1 MQSGDGEMLKKQQS
15 SRCKYVGSLP

>member
-15 SRCKYVGSLP
+15 SRCKYLGSLP